1 MRKKSFVWVLCF
13 LFLGHNLAARDMQ
26 HIKVIDG
33 DSIVLNGTEIRLEG
47 IDAPEYKQICHDKN
61 NQKYRCGIK
70 AREFLVDF
78 IKGKDVVC
86 KKISLDRYKRQV
98 SFCYAN
104 GEDINKAMI
113 KSGWAVAYDHYDDK
127 YIKDEEIARKQKKG
141 IWQGR
146 FMRPEIWRAL
156 NRRQK

>member
-61 NQKYRCGIK
+61 NQK
-70 AREFLVDF
+70 
-78 IKGKDVVC
+78 
-86 KKISLDRYKRQV
+86 
-98 SFCYAN
+98 
-104 GEDINKAMI
+104 
-113 KSGWAVAYDHYDDK
+113 
-127 YIKDEEIARKQKKG
+127 
-141 IWQGR
+141 
-146 FMRPEIWRAL
+146 
-156 NRRQK
+156 